1 MYTRYTQFI
10 GVDNMNRY
18 NMNEYNYDDML
29 EEYYEGRDFLTEA
42 DGDFNTGDDSMDK
55 NELTIEDCI
64 NQLKSITE
72 KLNSP
77 DISIEESIK
86 LYEEGKKYSDKAKEI
101 LGVYR
106 DKIDIIGREESGS
119 VVSTARPVRR
129 WSP

>member
-1 MYTRYTQFI
+1 
-10 GVDNMNRY
+10 
-18 NMNEYNYDDML
+18 ML
-29 EEYYEGRDFLTEA
+29 LYLEKKK
-42 DGDFNTGDDSMDK
+42 MDK

-106 DKIDIIGREESGS
+106 DKIDIIGREESGEDGQ
-119 VVSTARPVRR
+119 
-129 WSP
+129 